1 MIDWLLKIQGK
12 NNSQNMEKSELLEL
26 RKEVA
31 KLKRKVSNNILIH
44 NNLFLFIQNLV
55 PKRQRTGNPLR
66 IRR

>member
-31 KLKRKVSNNILIH
+31 KLKRKVSKNILIH
-44 NNLFLFIQNLV
+44 FNKIFF
-55 PKRQRTGNPLR
+55 
-66 IRR
+66 